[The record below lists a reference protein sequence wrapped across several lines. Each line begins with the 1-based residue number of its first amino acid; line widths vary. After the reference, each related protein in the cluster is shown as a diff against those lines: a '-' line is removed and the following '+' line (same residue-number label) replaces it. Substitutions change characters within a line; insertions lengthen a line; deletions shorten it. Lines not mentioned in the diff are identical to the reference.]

1 MNHDVFISYSSRN
14 KPTALAICHVL
25 EEHGVRCWM
34 APRDIPVGADYG
46 DVIDEAIVACR
57 LFVLVFS
64 EPASLSQWVKG
75 ELNLAFTEKKIILPY
90 RIDAAPLKG
99 AMRLILNQ
107 MHWVEA
113 YPDAEA
119 KFGELVESAARFLG
133 RPAES
138 AAPAASAASV
148 PSAASARTDA
158 AAPVVAAAG
167 VSSAESVG
175 SEIPVG
181 SIEPSAAPV
190 SEVHAAARRYAVG
203 DCYDVGG
210 KRGIVFEVD
219 ETGCC
224 GKIMGLKKSDERL
237 SWSSEEQ
244 LTGAE
249 DNFDGLPNQRAIER
263 IAGWREKYPAFA
275 WCAAQGEGWYLPS
288 SGELLTVYRQRRQ
301 LAKACA
307 AAGGDRDLEWVYWSS
322 TEHYRWGAR
331 AVDYMNGTILS
342 EGNDKSR
349 TCYVRAV
356 CAFSTS
362 VPAVRTDA
370 AAPAVAAATGRESEL
385 AAGTPTEGP
394 ITAVPMSRAHFGCWV
409 VGDYYDVGGK
419 RGIVFEVDASGQH
432 GKLIALR
439 DAGRPL
445 KWQVRTDT
453 LFVRTIGSSCDDGAE
468 VLAGVQR
475 LKEWERAYPAFA
487 YCSSLGRGWYLPTL
501 EELRTMQE
509 LRNSL
514 SEACVEHGGEG
525 LTTGRY
531 WSCYNNG
538 RAAMAIVFA
547 TGYMF
552 DDDKFSEYDVRAVAV
567 F

>member
-1 MNHDVFISYSSRN
+1 MNHDVFISYSSRD
-14 KPTALAICHVL
+14 KATALAICHVL
-25 EEHGVRCWM
+25 EEHRIRCWI

-113 YPDAEA
+113 YPDAES
-119 KFGELVESAARFLG
+119 KFGELVSAAERFLG

-138 AAPAASAASV
+138 AAPVASV
-148 PSAASARTDA
+148 SSAASARTNAA

-175 SEIPVG
+175 PETPVG

-190 SEVHAAARRYAVG
+190 SGAHAAARRYAVG
-203 DCYDVGG
+203 DCCDVGG

-219 ETGCC
+219 ETGCR
-224 GKIMGLKKSDERL
+224 GKMMGLKKSDERL
-237 SWSSEEQ
+237 SWSSEAQ

-249 DNFDGLPNQRAIER
+249 DNFDGSLNQRAIER

-288 SGELLTVYRQRRQ
+288 SEELSVIYRQRRQ

-307 AAGGDRDLEWVYWSS
+307 AAGGDKDLEWVYWSS
-322 TEHYRWGAR
+322 TEFSDRNSR
-331 AVDYMNGTILS
+331 AVDYMSGAVLS
-342 EGNDKSR
+342 HGNDKSG

-362 VPAVRTDA
+362 VPVARTDA
-370 AAPAVAAATGRESEL
+370 AAPVVAAAAGRESEF

-394 ITAVPMSRAHFGCWV
+394 ITAVPMSRARFGCWT

-432 GKLIALR
+432 GKIVALR

-453 LFVRTIGSSCDDGAE
+453 LFVRTIADSCDDGAE
-468 VLAGVQR
+468 ALACVKK
-475 LKEWERAYPAFA
+475 LNEWERTYPAFA
-487 YCSSLGRGWYLPTL
+487 YCSSLGGEWYLPTL

-509 LRNSL
+509 LRSEL
-514 SEACVEHGGEG
+514 SEACVERGGVAF
-525 LTTGRY
+525 TTGSY
-531 WSCYNNG
+531 WSCDNYG
-538 RAAMAIVFA
+538 RTAMAVVFA
-547 TGYMF
+547 TGYVF
-552 DDDKFSEYDVRAVAV
+552 DNDKSTACDVRAVAA

>member
-14 KPTALAICHVL
+14 KATALAICHVL
-25 EEHGVRCWM
+25 EEHRIRCWM

-138 AAPAASAASV
+138 AAPAASAASAASV

-203 DCYDVGG
+203 DYYDVGG

-219 ETGCC
+219 ASGQH
-224 GKIMGLKKSDERL
+224 GKIVGLNQSPELRWCTKEEYAERRDIA
-237 SWSSEEQ
+237 
-244 LTGAE
+244 TGAT
-249 DNFDGLPNQRAIER
+249 DRRDGRCNQRTIER
-263 IAGWREKYPAFA
+263 ITGWREKYPAFA

-288 SGELLTVYRQRRQ
+288 IGELETLLLNDAVHEAVDRTLLRNNG
-301 LAKACA
+301 AKLCGAKEH
-307 AAGGDRDLEWVYWSS
+307 GDYWSS
-322 TEHYRWGAR
+322 SESMDPPMFRSQKSAWFAKRVSMYYMSARGA
-331 AVDYMNGTILS
+331 G
-342 EGNDKSR
+342 EK
-349 TCYVRAV
+349 TCN
-356 CAFSTS
+356 CF
-362 VPAVRTDA
+362 
-370 AAPAVAAATGRESEL
+370 
-385 AAGTPTEGP
+385 
-394 ITAVPMSRAHFGCWV
+394 
-409 VGDYYDVGGK
+409 
-419 RGIVFEVDASGQH
+419 
-432 GKLIALR
+432 
-439 DAGRPL
+439 
-445 KWQVRTDT
+445 
-453 LFVRTIGSSCDDGAE
+453 
-468 VLAGVQR
+468 
-475 LKEWERAYPAFA
+475 
-487 YCSSLGRGWYLPTL
+487 
-501 EELRTMQE
+501 
-509 LRNSL
+509 
-514 SEACVEHGGEG
+514 
-525 LTTGRY
+525 
-531 WSCYNNG
+531 
-538 RAAMAIVFA
+538 
-547 TGYMF
+547 
-552 DDDKFSEYDVRAVAV
+552 VRAVAA